1 MARILVV
8 DDESLVRRAMTR
20 ILTTEGYSVVTAGD
34 GEEALRYASDTTF
47 ELAIVDYDMPGRN
60 GLWVLSALRELMP
73 GCIRVLMTGRTDF
86 PIVVEAVNRGEVL
99 RVIQK
104 PFEPTRIRALVEE
117 AFGAVERMQAV
128 REAQQ
133 RAVAASERSM
143 LERGLASDHFQLALQ
158 PIVRAGNKE
167 IYGFESL
174 LRSTHPVLDGPLP
187 ILKVAEQAG
196 MLNELGHLVARRAA
210 DILTLIPHHAVL
222 FINLHPAQ
230 LEDPKLL
237 SHTLSPLVPYARRC
251 ALEITEKSKL
261 KDIRKWEQAVDAV
274 QNAGF
279 AIAVDD
285 LGSGYNA
292 LSILADLQPRYIK
305 IDMSIVR
312 SVDTEPRKQRLV
324 DLLCKFGEATN
335 AAVIAEGVETAGE
348 ANALVEVG
356 AHLLQGYYFGRP
368 SLDIAAVRRAAG

>member
-34 GEEALRYASDTTF
+34 GEEALRYAGDTVF
-47 ELAIVDYDMPGRN
+47 DLAIVDYDMPGRD

-104 PFEPTRIRALVEE
+104 PFEPTRIRALVGE
-117 AFGAVERMQAV
+117 AFGAIERMQAV

-143 LERGLASDHFQLALQ
+143 MERGLASDHFQLAVQ
-158 PIVRAGNKE
+158 PIVRAGSGSV
-167 IYGFESL
+167 YGFESL
-174 LRSTHPVLDGPLP
+174 LRSTHAVLDGPLP
-187 ILKVAEQAG
+187 ILKVAEESG
-196 MLNELGHLVARRAA
+196 LLDELGNLVARRAA
-210 DILTLIPHHAVL
+210 DILTVIPHHTVL
-222 FINLHPAQ
+222 FVNLHPAQ
-230 LEDPKLL
+230 LADRRLL

-251 ALEITEKSKL
+251 AIEITERSRL
-261 KDIRKWEQAVDAV
+261 KDIHQWEHAVDAL
-274 QNAGF
+274 QEAGF
-279 AIAVDD
+279 PIAVDD
-285 LGSGYNA
+285 LGAGYNA

-305 IDMSIVR
+305 IDMSITR
-312 SVDTEPRKQRLV
+312 NVDAEPRKQRLV
-324 DLLCKFGEATN
+324 DLLCKFGEATG
-335 AAVIAEGVETAGE
+335 ASVIAEGVETAGE
-348 ANALVEVG
+348 AETLVEVG

-368 SLDIAAVRRAAG
+368 SLDIASALRAAG

>member
-34 GEEALRYASDTTF
+34 GEEALRYAADTVF
-47 ELAIVDYDMPGRN
+47 DLAIVDYDMPGRD
-60 GLWVLSALRELMP
+60 GLWVLSSLRELMP

-133 RAVAASERSM
+133 RAVQDSERAM
-143 LERGLASDHFQLALQ
+143 LEQGIASHHFRLAIQ
-158 PIVRAGNKE
+158 PIVRAGTGAS
-167 IYGFESL
+167 YGYESL

-187 ILKVAEQAG
+187 ILKVAERANL
-196 MLNELGHLVARRAA
+196 LNELGHLVACRAA
-210 DILTLIPHHAVL
+210 DVLTRIPQDAVL
-222 FINLHPAQ
+222 FVNLHPEQ
-230 LEDPKLL
+230 LADPRLIE
-237 SHTLSPLVPYARRC
+237 HTLSPLVPYARRC
-251 ALEITEKSKL
+251 ALEITERSKL
-261 KDIRKWEQAVDAV
+261 KDITCWDTAIDRLQE
-274 QNAGF
+274 AGF
-279 AIAVDD
+279 DIAVDD
-285 LGSGYNA
+285 LGAGYNA
-292 LSILADLQPRYIK
+292 LSILADLKPRYIK

-312 SVDTEPRKQRLV
+312 NVDCEPRKQRLV
-324 DLLCKFGEATN
+324 ELLCKFGEATD
-335 AAVIAEGVETAGE
+335 ALVIGEGVETQAE
-348 ANALVEVG
+348 AETLMACG
-356 AHLLQGYYFGRP
+356 SHLLQGYYFGRP
-368 SLDIAAVRRAAG
+368 SLDIDGLTRRAS